1 MVHDFVFL
9 VVGFGKLFNLTPLVV
24 LHNFN
29 QTLHISNQLCFLV
42 CNLFILDPFLL
53 KSAYKGINSV
63 LVDFEHLGLD
73 LLSFSQILDVVIE
86 TFDFVH
92 GTLLVE

>member
-1 MVHDFVFL
+1 MVHYFVFL

-24 LHNFN
+24 LHNLN
-29 QTLHISNQLCFLV
+29 QSLHISYQLCFLV
-42 CNLFILDPFLL
+42 CNLFVLDPFLL
-53 KSAYKGINSV
+53 KSTYKRIYSV

-92 GTLLVE
+92 STLLVE